1 MSHQEIVE
9 KILKEL
15 QKQIKSSSFREK
27 YFGGS
32 NHFTRKRDFPL
43 YEVIAFLMQ
52 RSGKGLDI
60 KLDEWFSKWK
70 PEKQKAIS
78 RQSISKTRQLLPEKI
93 FHDFLKLSSQT
104 FIKNCKRSNSWNG
117 YQLYAIDGTD
127 VQVPTTTENLKEFG
141 SVKSPY
147 GTETAGASA
156 TALFDIT
163 NDIILDGIICPYKTN
178 ERKMAKELLDS
189 TMTCDMKKNS
199 IVIMDRGYP
208 GYDFLGYLYDNNINF
223 VIRVKEQMSRLRDTK
238 RTDGEVYRKCGS
250 KCRTIRT
257 IELTLKTG
265 TKEYL
270 ITNIAKEEMQYNKF
284 EELYFKRWGIEGKY
298 RELKSRL
305 ELENFSGKK
314 AICVKQDYFINLFF
328 SNICSLMK
336 EEIDKE
342 IRDNTKEKK
351 EYQTRRS
358 YLIYQ
363 INQQISG
370 MILGLI
376 NVEDYLKRVIEMC
389 KKKRSQIRRN
399 RTCERNLNLN
409 RRKYCMNYKKCI

>member
-1 MSHQEIVE
+1 MNRQEIVE
-9 KILKEL
+9 NILKEI
-15 QKQIKSSSFREK
+15 QKQIRNASFREK

-32 NHFTRKRDFPL
+32 NHFTRKRDFTL
-43 YEVIAFLMQ
+43 KELIAFLIQ
-52 RSGKGLDI
+52 RSGKSLDI
-60 KLDEWFSKWK
+60 KLNEWFSAWK
-70 PEKQKAIS
+70 AEEEKIVS
-78 RQSISKTRQLLPEKI
+78 RQAVSKARQLLPEKI
-93 FHDFLKLSSQT
+93 FRDFLKLTTQT
-104 FIKNCKRSNSWNG
+104 FVEKCKGQNSWNG

-127 VQVPTTTENLKEFG
+127 LQIPTTKENLKEFG
-141 SVKSPY
+141 GMRGPSGSQS
-147 GTETAGASA
+147 AGASA
-156 TALFDIT
+156 SALFDIT

-189 TMTCDMKKNS
+189 IMTCNMKKNS

-208 GYDFLGYLYDNNINF
+208 GYDFLGYLYDTNINF

-238 RTDGEVYRKCGS
+238 RLDGEVYRKCGS

-270 ITNIAKEEMQYNKF
+270 ITNMAKEKMPYKKF

-314 AICVKQDYFINLFF
+314 AICVKQDYYINLFL
-328 SNICSLMK
+328 SNICSLIK

-342 IRDNTKEKK
+342 ISDDTKEKK

-363 INQQISG
+363 INQKISG
-370 MILGLI
+370 MLLGLI
-376 NVEDYLKRVIEMC
+376 KVEDCLKRVIEMC

-409 RRKYCMNYKKCI
+409 RRRYCMNYKRCI